1 MSIVQEKSKHLST
14 NYPLPTTYYLLKKM
28 SGKLIIFSAP
38 SGAGKSTIVHHI
50 LTCGFNLEFSVSAT
64 SRAPRGNEVHGVDYY
79 YLTPEEFRAKIRK
92 NEFLEYEEVYPDS
105 FYGTLRS
112 EVDRITREGKNVVFD
127 IDVLGGINIK
137 KQYDEQALALFIAP
151 PSIEVLHQRLVGRG
165 TDTPEMI
172 AKRIGKAEFELSF
185 APQFD
190 RVVVNDDLDKAKN
203 EAEQIIRKFLG
214 K

>member
-1 MSIVQEKSKHLST
+1 
-14 NYPLPTTYYLLKKM
+14 M

-50 LTCGFNLEFSVSAT
+50 LGCGFNLEFSVSAT
-64 SRAPRGNEVHGVDYY
+64 SRAPRGKEVHGVDYY
-79 YLTPEEFRAKIRK
+79 YLTPEEFRSKIRK

-112 EVDRITREGKNVVFD
+112 EVERITGQGKNVVFD

-137 KQYDEQALALFIAP
+137 KQYDEQALALFVAP
-151 PSIEVLHQRLVGRG
+151 PSIEVLHQRLISRG

-172 AKRIGKAEFELSF
+172 AKRIGKAEYELSF

-190 RVVVNDDLDKAKN
+190 KVVVNDDLEKAKK
-203 EAEQIIRKFLG
+203 EAEKLIREFLS

>member
-1 MSIVQEKSKHLST
+1 
-14 NYPLPTTYYLLKKM
+14 M

-50 LTCGFNLEFSVSAT
+50 LGCGFNLEFSVSAT

-79 YLTPEEFRAKIRK
+79 YLTPEEFRSKIRK

-105 FYGTLRS
+105 FYGTLRC
-112 EVDRITREGKNVVFD
+112 EVERITGQGKNVVFD

-137 KQYDEQALALFIAP
+137 KQYDEQALALFVAP
-151 PSIEVLHQRLVGRG
+151 PSIEVLHQRLISRG

-172 AKRIGKAEFELSF
+172 AKRIGKAEYELSF

-190 RVVVNDDLDKAKN
+190 KVVVNDDLEKAKK
-203 EAEQIIRKFLG
+203 EAEKLIREFLS

>member
-1 MSIVQEKSKHLST
+1 
-14 NYPLPTTYYLLKKM
+14 M

-112 EVDRITREGKNVVFD
+112 EVDRITGEGKNVVFD

-151 PSIEVLHQRLVGRG
+151 PSIEVLHQRLIGRG

-203 EAEQIIRKFLG
+203 EAEQIISKFLG

>member
-1 MSIVQEKSKHLST
+1 
-14 NYPLPTTYYLLKKM
+14 M

-38 SGAGKSTIVHHI
+38 SGAGKSTIVQHV
-50 LTCGFNLEFSVSAT
+50 LGCGFNMAFSVSAT
-64 SRAPRGNEVHGVDYY
+64 SRAPRGSEVHGVDYY
-79 YLTPEEFRAKIRK
+79 YLTPDEFRSKIRH
-92 NEFLEYEEVYPDS
+92 NEFLEYEEVYPNS

-112 EVDRITREGKNVVFD
+112 EVERITGDGKNVVFD
-127 IDVLGGINIK
+127 IDVLGGLNIK

-151 PSIEVLHQRLVGRG
+151 PSIEVLHQRLVSRG
-165 TDTPEMI
+165 TDSPEMI

-190 RVVVNDDLDKAKN
+190 RVIVNDDLDKAKK
-203 EAEQIIRKFLG
+203 EVEQAIREFLS

>member
-1 MSIVQEKSKHLST
+1 
-14 NYPLPTTYYLLKKM
+14 M

-50 LTCGFNLEFSVSAT
+50 LGCGFNLEFSVSAT

-79 YLTPEEFRAKIRK
+79 YLTPEEFRSKIRK

-112 EVDRITREGKNVVFD
+112 EVVRITGQGKNVVFD

-137 KQYDEQALALFIAP
+137 KQYDEQALALFVAP
-151 PSIEVLHQRLVGRG
+151 PSIEVLHQRLISRG

-172 AKRIGKAEFELSF
+172 AKRIGKAEYELSF

-190 RVVVNDDLDKAKN
+190 KVVVNDNLEEAKM
-203 EAEQIIRKFLG
+203 EAEKLIREFLS

>member
-1 MSIVQEKSKHLST
+1 
-14 NYPLPTTYYLLKKM
+14 M

-50 LTCGFNLEFSVSAT
+50 LGCGFNMEFSVSAT
-64 SRAPRGNEVHGVDYY
+64 SRAPRGKEVHGVDYY
-79 YLTPEEFRAKIRK
+79 FLSVEEFRSRIHK
-92 NEFLEYEEVYPDS
+92 NEFLEYEEVYPGS
-105 FYGTLRS
+105 FYGTLKS
-112 EVDRITREGKNVVFD
+112 EVDRITNESKNVVFD

-137 KQYDEQALALFIAP
+137 KQYEDQALALFIAP
-151 PSIEVLHQRLVGRG
+151 PSIEVLHQRLINRG

-172 AKRIGKAEFELSF
+172 AKRIGKAEYELSF

-190 RVVVNDDLDKAKN
+190 KVIVNDDLEQAKK
-203 EAEQIIRKFLG
+203 EAERIITEFLS

>member
-1 MSIVQEKSKHLST
+1 
-14 NYPLPTTYYLLKKM
+14 M

-50 LTCGFNLEFSVSAT
+50 LTCGFNMEFSVSAT
-64 SRAPRGNEVHGVDYY
+64 SRAPRGNEVDGVDYY
-79 YLTPEEFRAKIRK
+79 YLTPDEFRAKIRK

-112 EVDRITREGKNVVFD
+112 EVDRITGEGKNVVFD

-137 KQYDEQALALFIAP
+137 KQYDEQALALFVAP

-190 RVVVNDDLDKAKN
+190 RVVVNDDLEKAKK
-203 EAEQIIRKFLG
+203 EAEQLIRQFLS

>member
-1 MSIVQEKSKHLST
+1 
-14 NYPLPTTYYLLKKM
+14 M

-50 LTCGFNLEFSVSAT
+50 LTCGFKMEFSVSAT
-64 SRAPRGNEVHGVDYY
+64 SRPPRGNEVNGVDYY
-79 YLTPEEFRAKIRK
+79 FLTADEFRSKIRK

-112 EVDRITREGKNVVFD
+112 EIDRITGESKNVVFD

-151 PSIEVLHQRLVGRG
+151 PSMEVLHQRLINRG

-190 RVVVNDDLDKAKN
+190 KVVVNDDLDKAKK
-203 EAEQIIRKFLG
+203 EAEQLIRIFLT

>member
-1 MSIVQEKSKHLST
+1 
-14 NYPLPTTYYLLKKM
+14 M

-112 EVDRITREGKNVVFD
+112 EVDRITGEGKNVVFD

-151 PSIEVLHQRLVGRG
+151 PSIEVLHQRLIGRG

>member
-1 MSIVQEKSKHLST
+1 
-14 NYPLPTTYYLLKKM
+14 M

-112 EVDRITREGKNVVFD
+112 EVDRITGEGKNVVFD

-203 EAEQIIRKFLG
+203 EAEQIISKFLG

>member
-1 MSIVQEKSKHLST
+1 
-14 NYPLPTTYYLLKKM
+14 M

-50 LTCGFNLEFSVSAT
+50 LDCGFNMEFSVSAT
-64 SRAPRGNEVHGVDYY
+64 SRPPRENEKQGIDYY
-79 YLTPEEFRAKIRK
+79 FLTTEEFRSKIRK
-92 NEFLEYEEVYPDS
+92 NEFLEYEEVYPNS

-112 EVDRITREGKNVVFD
+112 EIERITAEGKNVVFD

-137 KQYDEQALALFIAP
+137 KQYDEQALAVFIAP
-151 PSIEVLHQRLVGRG
+151 PSIEVLHQRLINRG

-190 RVVVNDDLDKAKN
+190 KVVVNDNLEIAKKQ
-203 EAEQIIRKFLG
+203 AENLIRDFL
-214 K
+214 KK

>member
-1 MSIVQEKSKHLST
+1 
-14 NYPLPTTYYLLKKM
+14 M

-50 LTCGFNLEFSVSAT
+50 LGCGFNLEFSVSAT

-79 YLTPEEFRAKIRK
+79 YLTPEEFRSKIRK

-112 EVDRITREGKNVVFD
+112 EVQRITGQGRNVVFD

-137 KQYDEQALALFIAP
+137 KQYDEQALALFVAP
-151 PSIEVLHQRLVGRG
+151 PSIEVLHQRLISRG

-190 RVVVNDDLDKAKN
+190 KVVVNDDLEEAKK
-203 EAEQIIRKFLG
+203 EAERLIREFLS

>member
-1 MSIVQEKSKHLST
+1 
-14 NYPLPTTYYLLKKM
+14 M

-50 LTCGFNLEFSVSAT
+50 LGCGFNMEFSVSAT
-64 SRAPRGNEVHGVDYY
+64 SRAPRANEVNGVDYY
-79 YLTPEEFRAKIRK
+79 FLTTEEFKSRIRK
-92 NEFLEYEEVYPDS
+92 NEFLEYEEVYPGS
-105 FYGTLRS
+105 YYGTLRS
-112 EVDRITREGKNVVFD
+112 EIDRITGEGKNVVFD

-137 KQYDEQALALFIAP
+137 KQYDEQALAMFIAP
-151 PSIEVLHQRLVGRG
+151 PNIEELYQRLVNRG

-190 RVVVNDDLDKAKN
+190 KVVVNDDLEKAKE
-203 EAEQIIRKFLG
+203 EAERLIHDFLS